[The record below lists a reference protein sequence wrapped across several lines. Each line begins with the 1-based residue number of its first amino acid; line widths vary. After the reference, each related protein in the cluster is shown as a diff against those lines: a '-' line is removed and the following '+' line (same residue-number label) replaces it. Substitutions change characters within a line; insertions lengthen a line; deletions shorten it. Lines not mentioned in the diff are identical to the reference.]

1 MEGIHTISQIAVSYG
16 GVEGEEGGGYDWA
29 LAVSVDFWKGD
40 CLPGDP
46 TM

>member
-1 MEGIHTISQIAVSYG
+1 MEGIHTNFQIAVSYG

-29 LAVSVDFWKGD
+29 LAVSVHLGRGD
-40 CLPGDP
+40 CLPGEP